1 LILYETIV
9 SVYQYHR
16 LNKVDT
22 GSADTESGSAG
33 ELENDYL
40 SKEKTMNTAEDIVGD
55 KQRDI
60 VSISWDQTVQQAC
73 QKMVDRKI
81 GAILVKKDGQ
91 FVGIWTERDLL
102 RKMTEE
108 GFDPQTAKIGDH
120 MSTPLKTAPHST
132 RIHKL
137 KEMFLGLYLRHLPI
151 EKDGEFIGLLSIG
164 DILRASLID
173 MDHQLKQINAFVTWD
188 YYENWRE
195 GRKKPE

>member
-1 LILYETIV
+1 
-9 SVYQYHR
+9 
-16 LNKVDT
+16 
-22 GSADTESGSAG
+22 
-33 ELENDYL
+33 
-40 SKEKTMNTAEDIVGD
+40 MNTAEDIVRD

-73 QKMVDRKI
+73 LEMVHRKI
-81 GAILVKKDGQ
+81 GAILVKKDGK

-102 RKMTEE
+102 LKMTED

-120 MSTPLKTAPHST
+120 MSAPLKTAPHST

-137 KEMFLGLYLRHLPI
+137 EEMFLGLFVRHLPI

-164 DILRASLID
+164 DVLRASLIE

-195 GRKKPE
+195 GRTKPSS

>member
-1 LILYETIV
+1 
-9 SVYQYHR
+9 
-16 LNKVDT
+16 
-22 GSADTESGSAG
+22 
-33 ELENDYL
+33 
-40 SKEKTMNTAEDIVGD
+40 
-55 KQRDI
+55 
-60 VSISWDQTVQQAC
+60 
-73 QKMVDRKI
+73 
-81 GAILVKKDGQ
+81 
-91 FVGIWTERDLL
+91 
-102 RKMTEE
+102 MTEE
-108 GFDPQTAKIGDH
+108 GFDPRTAKIGDH